1 MRKPLTETTRAW
13 LSVIA
18 LTMAAFVFNTTEF
31 VPVGLLSDIGK
42 SFDMPSAQVGLMLTI
57 YAWVVA
63 AASLPFLLLVKNI
76 ERRRLLMGVFAVFI
90 GSHVLS
96 AVAWSFTV
104 LVISRIGIAL
114 SHAVFW
120 SITAALAVRIAP
132 PNKKM
137 QALGLLAIGTSVA
150 LVLGIPIG
158 RVIGSALGWRTTFLV
173 IAILAAIIVFCL
185 AKLLPQLPSQH
196 AGSLK
201 SLPILFKR
209 RALVSLF
216 ALTVVVVT
224 AQFTAYTYIE
234 PFVSTVA
241 NLDGHVTTILL
252 LIFGGAGILGSFL
265 SSRYQQRYPQTFLLA
280 TIATLA
286 VCLLLLLPLAQ
297 YTWPLRILIGIWGI
311 AIICFGLAMQAKI
324 LSLAS
329 DASDVAMALYSGL
342 YNLGIG
348 AGALLGNQISL
359 HVGMRYIGL
368 VGGAIALLSLAMCH
382 VAFKRYTSGFNATL

>member
-1 MRKPLTETTRAW
+1 MRKPLTETMRAW

-76 ERRRLLMGVFAVFI
+76 ERRRLLIGVFAVFI
-90 GSHVLS
+90 ASHILS

-158 RVIGSALGWRTTFLV
+158 RIIGAVLGWRTTFLV

-185 AKLLPQLPSQH
+185 AKLLPTLPSQH

-201 SLPILFKR
+201 SLPMLFKR

-241 NLDGHVTTILL
+241 NLDGHVTTVLL

-280 TIATLA
+280 TIGTLA

-359 HVGMRYIGL
+359 HVGMNYIGL

-382 VAFKRYTSGFNATL
+382 YAFIRYTSGFNATL